1 MHRFTILN
9 MIYTKYIVLFIN
21 AWDIHFMSSEKHYTV
36 RVILIDLPPD
46 VPYISGS
53 AYNSH
58 KVKDHQ
64 IDMREDSV
72 VLQTSSQE
80 LQSLCDPVFSGSWLK
95 VLLPERLIAPYFNL
109 VVRTAVDKYLPKAI
123 KTRQPIFC
131 VEFVLLSGTKPPLT
145 IWKENSRLTDNTSDP
160 MDVETYVDVYSGD
173 VIEIRAVQYYQP
185 ECMSCQ
191 INRATRVLDPCGHF
205 GMCMD
210 CCTKWENECY
220 ESKKLFTCPI
230 CRKKINACI
239 DTQAAAENKI
249 KLTFC
254 TKMSI
259 DSSINWRQY

>member
-1 MHRFTILN
+1 MHRFTNLN

-21 AWDIHFMSSEKHYTV
+21 ACDIHFMSSEKHYTV
-36 RVILIDLPPD
+36 RIILFDLPPD

-58 KVKDHQ
+58 KVKDYQ

-72 VLQTSSQE
+72 VLPTSSQE

-95 VLLPERLIAPYFNL
+95 ILLPEHLIAPYFNL
-109 VVRTAVDKYLPKAI
+109 VVRTAVDNYLPEAI
-123 KTRQPIFC
+123 KTRRPIFC
-131 VEFVLLSGTKPPLT
+131 AEFVLLSGTKPPLT
-145 IWKENSRLTDNTSDP
+145 IWNMNSRLTDD
-160 MDVETYVDVYSGD
+160 MDVETSVDVYSGD

-191 INRATRVLDPCGHF
+191 TKPATRVLDPCGHF

-210 CCTKWENECY
+210 CCENWEYVCKQS
-220 ESKKLFTCPI
+220 SKSFTCPM
-230 CRKKINACI
+230 CREKINAYI
-239 DTQAAAENKI
+239 DTQAAAENNI

-254 TKMSI
+254 TKMSNE
-259 DSSINWRQY
+259 SSINWRQY